1 MTFCSSSFIMG
12 SMQVDRNSIYSV
24 IFFRFAIATVIF
36 IVNTTLFGL
45 GRIPVYFIITIVY
58 GLTLIYSLLNLA
70 NIFNRK
76 FLFAQIFF
84 DLVLETFLVHYTGGI
99 NSVLSI
105 LFPLSSIAASI
116 IISPSAAIVI
126 ALLGSIMYAG
136 VVVMEQFN
144 IFPLPAIGINML
156 STPDAYVFSLL
167 YFRVTV
173 FIVIGFLSSYI
184 ADQLGKQNK
193 VVRSLQEK
201 LRREDRLS
209 AIGKLAASTAHEIR
223 NPLASI
229 SGCVEAL
236 KDSVSLQDKDRKLFE
251 LILKET
257 ARLNDIINGL
267 LEYVKPRKLKLEKIA
282 IEELVDEVIFLL
294 KSSKKF
300 KTDIVIKKENF
311 SSGIKINCDPQQIKQ
326 VLFNLLINAVEAIEK
341 QGKIIIRQKAS
352 EAIEGI
358 ELEIADNGIGMS
370 KEQLGTLFEPFSSN
384 KDRGVGLGLA
394 IVSTIIK
401 EHGGSINIES
411 KLGKGTTFCIF
422 LPAVVKV
429 KEEYAG

>member
-1 MTFCSSSFIMG
+1 
-12 SMQVDRNSIYSV
+12 MQVDRNSIYSV
-24 IFFRFAIATVIF
+24 IFFRFAIVTVIF

-45 GRIPVYFIITIVY
+45 GRIPVYFIITAVY
-58 GLTLIYSLLNLA
+58 GLTLVYSLLNLA
-70 NIFNRK
+70 NIFNPK
-76 FLFAQIFF
+76 FLYVQIFL
-84 DLVLETFLVHYTGGI
+84 DLVLETLLVHYTGGI

-116 IISPSAAIVI
+116 IISPAAAIVI

-136 VVVMEQFN
+136 VVTMEQLNVFA
-144 IFPLPAIGINML
+144 LPSIGINELAM
-156 STPDAYVFSLL
+156 PDAYVFSLL

-184 ADQLGKQNK
+184 ADQLRKQNK
-193 VVRSLQEK
+193 VVLSLQEK

-236 KDSVSLQDKDRKLFE
+236 KDSVALQDKDKKLFN

-267 LEYVKPRKLKLEKIA
+267 LEYVKPRQLKLEKIS
-282 IEELVDEVIFLL
+282 IDELVDEVVFLL
-294 KSSKKF
+294 KSSNKF
-300 KTDIVIKKENF
+300 KDDIVIKKEN
-311 SSGIKINCDPQQIKQ
+311 SLPEIKISCDPQQIKQ

-352 EAIEGI
+352 EDIEGI
-358 ELEIADNGIGMS
+358 ELEISDNGIGMS
-370 KEQLGTLFEPFSSN
+370 KEQLGTLFEPFSSH
-384 KDRGVGLGLA
+384 KDKGVGLGLP

-401 EHGGSINIES
+401 EHGGSINIQS
-411 KLGKGTTFCIF
+411 KLGKGSTFRIF
-422 LPAVVKV
+422 LPAKIKI
-429 KEEYAG
+429 KE

>member
-45 GRIPVYFIITIVY
+45 GRIPVYFIITTIY

-76 FLFAQIFF
+76 FLFVQIFL

-116 IISPSAAIVI
+116 IISPAAAIVI

-136 VVVMEQFN
+136 VVTMAQFN
-144 IFPLPAIGINML
+144 VLPLPSIGINII
-156 STPDAYVFSLL
+156 STPDEYVFSLL

-294 KSSKKF
+294 KSSRKF

-311 SSGIKINCDPQQIKQ
+311 ASGIKINCDPQQIKQ

-352 EAIEGI
+352 QAIEGI
-358 ELEIADNGIGMS
+358 ELEISDNGIGMS

-422 LPAVVKV
+422 LPAVVKI

>member
-1 MTFCSSSFIMG
+1 LTFCSSSFIMRT
-12 SMQVDRNSIYSV
+12 MQVDKKSLYSV

-45 GRIPVYFIITIVY
+45 GRVPVYFIITVIY
-58 GLTLIYSLLNLA
+58 GLTIIYSLLTLA
-70 NIFNRK
+70 NIFNPK
-76 FLFAQIFF
+76 FLYAQIFL
-84 DLVLETFLVHYTGGI
+84 DLILETLLVHYTGGI
-99 NSVLSI
+99 NSVISI

-136 VVVMEQFN
+136 VVAMEQLN
-144 IFPLPAIGINML
+144 VFPLLSMGGNML
-156 STPDAYVFSLL
+156 STPDPYVFSLL

-184 ADQLGKQNK
+184 ADQLRKQNK
-193 VVRSLQEK
+193 VVLSLQEK

-236 KDSVSLQDKDRKLFE
+236 KDTVSLQDNERKLFN

-267 LEYVKPRKLKLEKIA
+267 LEYVKPRKLKLEKIL
-282 IEELVDEVIFLL
+282 IDELVDEVVFLL

-300 KTDIVIKKENF
+300 KDGIIIKKEN
-311 SSGIKINCDPQQIKQ
+311 SVSEIKISCDPQQIKQ
-326 VLFNLLINAVEAIEK
+326 VLFNLLINAVEAIEN
-341 QGKIIIRQKAS
+341 QGKIIIRQKVS
-352 EAIEGI
+352 EHNEGI
-358 ELEIADNGIGMS
+358 ELEISDNGMGMS
-370 KEQLGTLFEPFSSN
+370 KEQVGTLFEPFSSG
-384 KDRGVGLGLA
+384 KDKGVGLGLA
-394 IVSTIIK
+394 IASAIIK
-401 EHGGSINIES
+401 EHGGSISIES
-411 KLGKGTTFCIF
+411 KLGKGTTFSIF
-422 LPAVVKV
+422 LPSEMKI
-429 KEEYAG
+429 KE

>member
-1 MTFCSSSFIMG
+1 
-12 SMQVDRNSIYSV
+12 MQVDRNSIYSV

-45 GRIPVYFIITIVY
+45 GRIPVYFIITAIY
-58 GLTLIYSLLNLA
+58 GLTIMYSLLTLA

-76 FLFAQIFF
+76 FLYVQIFL
-84 DLVLETFLVHYTGGI
+84 DLIMETLLVHYTGGV

-116 IISPSAAIVI
+116 IISPAAAIII
-126 ALLGSIMYAG
+126 ALSGSIMYAG
-136 VVVMEQFN
+136 IVTLESLN
-144 IFPLPAIGINML
+144 IFSVPALGVNAL
-156 STPDAYVFSLL
+156 VTPSDYVFSLL

-184 ADQLGKQNK
+184 ADQLRKQNK
-193 VVRSLQEK
+193 VVLSLQEK

-236 KDSVSLQDKDRKLFE
+236 KDTIYLEAKDKKLFD

-267 LEYVKPRKLKLEKIA
+267 LEYVKPRKLKLEKIS
-282 IEELVDEVIFLL
+282 VDELIDEVVFLL

-300 KTDIVIKKENF
+300 NQNIIIKKEN
-311 SSGIKINCDPQQIKQ
+311 SLPEVMISCDPQQIKQ
-326 VLFNLLINAVEAIEK
+326 VLFNLLINAVEAVDS
-341 QGKIIIRQKAS
+341 QGKIIIKQNVKKD
-352 EAIEGI
+352 IKGI
-358 ELEIADNGIGMS
+358 ELDIIDNGIGMS
-370 KEQLGTLFEPFSSN
+370 KEQLGTLFEPFSSG
-384 KDRGVGLGLA
+384 KDQGVGLGLP

-401 EHGGSINIES
+401 EHGGTINIQS
-411 KLGKGTTFCIF
+411 ALGKGTTFSIF
-422 LPAVVKV
+422 LPEKI
-429 KEEYAG
+429 KE